1 MDIFETVAKE
11 AEKNAQPDNEY
22 MGDDGLLHCSNCGEP
37 VQAHVNFLG
46 KDKVVRVLCSCR
58 EKQYKE
64 KEKEF
69 EEKERQRTIDRYR
82 RDCFYSKEFEDYTFA
97 NDDAADEKIS
107 NAMKRYVENW
117 QQMKAENCGLLLYGD
132 IGTGKSYYAACIANA
147 LIYRK
152 IPVLM
157 TSFARIANTLQGMYE
172 GRQEYIDSLNHYS
185 LLILDDLGTE
195 RSSDYML
202 EQVFAVVDARWQAG
216 LPMIVTTN
224 VPVEEIRNQKDLRYK
239 RVYDRIISVCHPVR
253 MVGKSRRKDGVADN
267 YARRN
272 KLLGL

>member
-1 MDIFETVAKE
+1 MDIFETVAQE

-46 KDKVVRVLCSCR
+46 KDKIVRVMCSCR

-82 RDCFYSKEFEDYTFA
+82 RECFPNKEFEEYTFA
-97 NDDAADEKIS
+97 NDDASDEKIS
-107 NAMKRYVENW
+107 NAMKKYVENW
-117 QQMKAENCGLLLYGD
+117 KQMKAENCGLLLYGD

-147 LIYRK
+147 LIDQK

-157 TSFARIANTLQGMYE
+157 TSFARIANTLQGMHE

-185 LLILDDLGTE
+185 LLILDDLGAE

-202 EQVFAVVDARWQAG
+202 EQVFSVVDARWQAG

-224 VPVEEIRNQKDLRYK
+224 VPVEEMRNPKDLRYK